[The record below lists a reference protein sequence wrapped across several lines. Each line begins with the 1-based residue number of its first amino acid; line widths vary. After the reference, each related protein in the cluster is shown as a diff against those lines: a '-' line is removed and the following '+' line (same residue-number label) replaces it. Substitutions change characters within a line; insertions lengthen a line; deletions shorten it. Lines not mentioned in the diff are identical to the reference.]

1 MNTSTNNDSNEDLSK
16 NDIDFI
22 NRLAKKIHSSGFVTP
37 CVLFL
42 EMVRP
47 ISSLGSH
54 AMVFLGPIIN
64 GLVQSDGYYRA
75 AELLNNNKSLEEQK
89 LKSQEIIS
97 KFKTENSSEIAGK
110 VLLNQL

>member
-75 AELLNNNKSLEEQK
+75 AELLNNK
-89 LKSQEIIS
+89 EIIAILLD
-97 KFKTENSSEIAGK
+97 EIERLEMLDS
-110 VLLNQL
+110 VYDNRSNN

>member
-1 MNTSTNNDSNEDLSK
+1 MNTSTNNNSNEDLSK

-75 AELLNNNKSLEEQK
+75 AELLNNK
-89 LKSQEIIS
+89 EIIAILLD
-97 KFKTENSSEIAGK
+97 EIERLEMLDS
-110 VLLNQL
+110 VDDNRSNN

>member
-1 MNTSTNNDSNEDLSK
+1 LNTSTNNDSNEDLSK

-47 ISSLGSH
+47 LSSLGSH

-75 AELLNNNKSLEEQK
+75 AELLNNK
-89 LKSQEIIS
+89 EIIAILLD
-97 KFKTENSSEIAGK
+97 EIERLEMLDS
-110 VLLNQL
+110 VDDNRSNN

>member
-54 AMVFLGPIIN
+54 AMVFLGPIVN
-64 GLVQSDGYYRA
+64 GLIQSDGYYRA
-75 AELLNNNKSLEEQK
+75 AELLNNK
-89 LKSQEIIS
+89 EIIAILLD
-97 KFKTENSSEIAGK
+97 EIERLEMLDS
-110 VLLNQL
+110 VDDNRSNN